1 MPPDPLVLHADQG
14 TWLRNDDIGG
24 GTDNTHFKADD
35 AVVTLGLDASD
46 IEASVYDMLSTSK
59 RRKAAVL
66 LKGEGARH
74 FLDILQTVRV
84 LLLLLELTLT

>member
-14 TWLRNDDIGG
+14 TSLRDDDLGRRGI
-24 GTDNTHFKADD
+24 DNTHFKAND
-35 AVVTLGLDASD
+35 AVATLGLDASD
-46 IEASVYDMLSTSK
+46 MEASVYDMLNTSK

-66 LKGEGARH
+66 LKGEAARH

-84 LLLLLELTLT
+84 LLLLIE